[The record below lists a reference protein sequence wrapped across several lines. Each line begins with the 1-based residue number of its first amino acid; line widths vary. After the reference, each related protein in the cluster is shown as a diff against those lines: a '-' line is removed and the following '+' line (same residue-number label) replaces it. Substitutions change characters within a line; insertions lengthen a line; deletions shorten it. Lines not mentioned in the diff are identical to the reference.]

1 MRPPARPS
9 SFFYHPLDAM
19 LGTPAGVRI
28 LRVLS
33 LHQDAMSPAAIAERA
48 GLGGV
53 GTSRALKRLLE
64 SKAIETVGDL
74 RRPQYQLSRQ
84 AQLIDEIRKL
94 FEAEAQRTDEFLRRL
109 RKAGRNV
116 QPPPAAIWLI
126 GSVARRE
133 DAVLSDLDVALVWPD
148 TSPAGLKQFNQAIHE
163 AAAELGLSIS
173 LVRLSIAEVRQHAGA
188 VDDWWQNLTADAVPI
203 LGPAPRN
210 LVSG

>member
-1 MRPPARPS
+1 MRPPARQS

-33 LHQDAMSPAAIAERA
+33 LHQDAMSPAGIAERA

-53 GTSRALKRLLE
+53 GTSRALKRLLAA
-64 SKAIETVGDL
+64 KAVETVGDL

-84 AQLIDEIRKL
+84 GRLIDEIRQL

-116 QPPPAAIWLI
+116 EPPPEAIWLI

-133 DAVLSDLDVALVWPD
+133 DAVRSDLDLALVWRD
-148 TSPAGLKQFNQAIHE
+148 TSQSGLKQFNQTIQDAGTE
-163 AAAELGLSIS
+163 VGLTLS
-173 LVRLSIAEVRQHAGA
+173 LVSLSVAEVRRHAVA
-188 VDDWWQNLTADAVPI
+188 MDDWWQNLVTDAVPV

-210 LVSG
+210 LISG

>member
-33 LHQDAMSPAAIAERA
+33 LHQDVMSPATIAERA

-53 GTSRALKRLLE
+53 GTSRALKRLLAA
-64 SKAIETVGDL
+64 KAIETMGDL

-84 AQLIDEIRKL
+84 GQLIEELRKL
-94 FEAEAQRTDEFLRRL
+94 FEAEAERTDEFLRRI
-109 RKAGRNV
+109 RKSARKLE
-116 QPPPAAIWLI
+116 PPPEAIWLI

-133 DAVLSDLDVALVWPD
+133 DSVRSDFDVALVWLD
-148 TSPAGLKQFNQAIHE
+148 RSQTGLKLFNQAIQE
-163 AAAELGLSIS
+163 AAAELGVNFSLLS
-173 LVRLSIAEVRQHAGA
+173 LSVAEVRQHAMA
-188 VDDWWQNLTADAVPI
+188 IDDWWQNLIADAVPI

-210 LVSG
+210 LVNG